1 MFKSQL
7 RHIIKESIKEIL
19 EAEELDSFPFKDAIE
34 NNKYITI
41 DYSSPLRN
49 TGNLKLK
56 DLKNIGDYVQASD
69 IKIVDKKTG
78 KEDPKDNNSKNKPFA
93 NPDNAKNI
101 PDEIKDIRGKIYEGN
116 LVSTNDNNL
125 TSSKNKTITLQGLE
139 APTTVNQS
147 GRKFIIQTPEN
158 KAIIAEFK
166 EAKTS

>member
-1 MFKSQL
+1 MPGSLIVFIFKCLISGAVLGFCMFMLIRKSTDGFYISTISL
-7 RHIIKESIKEIL
+7 IL
-19 EAEELDSFPFKDAIE
+19 GGVMGSQNSTA
-34 NNKYITI
+34 
-41 DYSSPLRN
+41 
-49 TGNLKLK
+49 
-56 DLKNIGDYVQASD
+56 
-69 IKIVDKKTG
+69 
-78 KEDPKDNNSKNKPFA
+78 DNNSKNKPFA

-139 APTTVNQS
+139 TPTTVNQS